1 MRTFELVD
9 YTSNCSFIFLLYV
22 ANDEQATSKFG
33 KTDDLVYRIDHED
46 LGKSCIIL
54 IDNFYLFPYLFC
66 QLKKIPTDV
75 VGTLHTNYN
84 RIRNVVLERNS
95 CFKVMLNLNSISIVK
110 VYDRKA
116 VTSISTVNN
125 SENIDTGKKH
135 FQTKEPLTKILI
147 YNRCIRSVDAN
158 DQLLKYSNVSQR
170 KINF

>member
-9 YTSNCSFIFLLYV
+9 YTSNCSFIFVLYV
-22 ANDEQATSKFG
+22 ANDEQPTGKFG
-33 KTDDLVYRIDHED
+33 KTDDLVYRIVHED
-46 LGKSCIIL
+46 LGKSCIIP

-125 SENIDTGKKH
+125 SENIDTGKNISKL
-135 FQTKEPLTKILI
+135 K
-147 YNRCIRSVDAN
+147 N
-158 DQLLKYSNVSQR
+158 LLQKFLSTIDV
-170 KINF
+170 